1 MNKDQSDATKI
12 DLSAEDRSHYSR
24 VINEMRRV
32 LKATPVGTVSIK
44 ELWAPQRD
52 NAPLDARNALD
63 AVAARDE
70 MGPKVGQ
77 IAVDFSLKRM
87 GSEERV
93 QLSSFRDARPVALVF
108 GSYT

>member
-12 DLSAEDRSHYSR
+12 VLSPDARAHYSR
-24 VINEMRRV
+24 IIDEMR
-32 LKATPVGTVSIK
+32 KAVKASPVGAVSIK
-44 ELWAPQRD
+44 DLWKPQRD
-52 NAPLDARNALD
+52 AVSLDVRNALD
-63 AVAARDE
+63 AVVARDQ

-77 IAVDFSLKRM
+77 LAVDFSLKRM

-93 QLSSFRDARPVALVF
+93 QLSSFRDVRPVALVF